1 MSLLTVLRLSRIGG
15 NVVVPAQYA
24 IQTKNYA
31 APIDKRKQRVMKS
44 QKIHLPVEK
53 DVNKLINYCCGSN
66 IYKEGED
73 IKLKPDSEY
82 PEWLW
87 NIRTEPPK
95 LSDLDPNT
103 KQYWRYIRKRALLR
117 KNQMLKFIRPKYH

>member
-1 MSLLTVLRLSRIGG
+1 MSLLSILRLPRITE
-15 NVVVPAQYA
+15 NIIA
-24 IQTKNYA
+24 IQYTIQVKNYA
-31 APIDKRKQRVMKS
+31 VVDKKKVKGTK
-44 QKIHLPVEK
+44 QKINLPVEE
-53 DVNKLINYCCGSN
+53 DINKLLNYVCGSN

-87 NIRTEPPK
+87 KIRTEPLK

-103 KQYWRYIRKRALLR
+103 KQYWRYIRRMALIRNNKIMKNKR
-117 KNQMLKFIRPKYH
+117 F

>member
-1 MSLLTVLRLSRIGG
+1 MSNDFINTLFYFLAVDKKKVKG
-15 NVVVPAQYA
+15 
-24 IQTKNYA
+24 TK
-31 APIDKRKQRVMKS
+31 
-44 QKIHLPVEK
+44 QKINLPVEE
-53 DVNKLINYCCGSN
+53 DINKLLNYVCGSN

-87 NIRTEPPK
+87 KIRTEPLK

-103 KQYWRYIRKRALLR
+103 KQYWRYIRRMALIRNNKIMKNKR
-117 KNQMLKFIRPKYH
+117 F

>member
-1 MSLLTVLRLSRIGG
+1 MSLLSILRLPRITE
-15 NVVVPAQYA
+15 NIIA
-24 IQTKNYA
+24 IQYTIQVKNYA
-31 APIDKRKQRVMKS
+31 VVDKKKIKGIK
-44 QKIHLPVEK
+44 QKIDLPVEE
-53 DVNKLINYCCGSN
+53 DVDKLLNYVCGSN

-87 NIRTEPPK
+87 QIRTEPLK

-103 KQYWRYIRKRALLR
+103 KQYWRYIRKMTQIRNNKII
-117 KNQMLKFIRPKYH
+117 KNKRF

>member
-1 MSLLTVLRLSRIGG
+1 MSNDFINTLFYFLV
-15 NVVVPAQYA
+15 A
-24 IQTKNYA
+24 
-31 APIDKRKQRVMKS
+31 DKRELKKIKGFKQKVD
-44 QKIHLPVEK
+44 LPVEE
-53 DVNKLINYCCGSN
+53 DVNKLLNYVCGSN

-87 NIRTEPPK
+87 QIRTEPLK

-103 KQYWRYIRKRALLR
+103 KQYWRYIRKMT
-117 KNQMLKFIRPKYH
+117 QIRNNKIIKKKRF

>member
-1 MSLLTVLRLSRIGG
+1 MSLLSILRLPRITE
-15 NVVVPAQYA
+15 NIIA
-24 IQTKNYA
+24 IQYTIQVKNYA
-31 APIDKRKQRVMKS
+31 VADKRELKKIKGFKQKVD
-44 QKIHLPVEK
+44 LPVEE
-53 DVNKLINYCCGSN
+53 DVNKLLNYVCGSN

-87 NIRTEPPK
+87 QIRTEPLK

-103 KQYWRYIRKRALLR
+103 KQYWRYIRKMT
-117 KNQMLKFIRPKYH
+117 QIRNNKIIKKKRF

>member
-1 MSLLTVLRLSRIGG
+1 MSNGFINTLFYFLAVDKKKVKG
-15 NVVVPAQYA
+15 
-24 IQTKNYA
+24 TK
-31 APIDKRKQRVMKS
+31 
-44 QKIHLPVEK
+44 QKINLPVEE
-53 DVNKLINYCCGSN
+53 DINKLLNYVCGSN

-87 NIRTEPPK
+87 KIRTEPPK

-103 KQYWRYIRKRALLR
+103 KQYWRYIRRMAHIRNNKIMKNKR
-117 KNQMLKFIRPKYH
+117 F

>member
-1 MSLLTVLRLSRIGG
+1 MLFI
-15 NVVVPAQYA
+15 
-24 IQTKNYA
+24 